1 MANQK
6 RHNRNRRR
14 QEFEGDCKS
23 SLGMGTMLKNFIED
37 QQIKNFSHN
46 TTNTRRKHCNDFIVW
61 CGDRSLVQVDQVTR
75 PILQRYQKHLFYYRT
90 KDDKPLSFRSQ
101 LHRLSSVRVWYA
113 WMTRNNYLLS
123 NPASEL
129 ELPKIGRTLPKEILS
144 PQDAELV
151 LNQANVTTTLGL
163 RDRSIMETFYS
174 TGIRRSELAKLD
186 VYDLDS
192 RLGVLRIRGGK
203 GNKDRVVPI
212 GSRAIEWALK
222 YQYDIRPGFV
232 TDPQENA
239 FYLGAEG
246 LRLSGYQLGSIVNGY
261 ITAAA
266 TGKSG
271 SCHLFRH
278 SMATAMLENGAD
290 IRYIQAI
297 LGHASLETTQIY
309 TQVSIQK
316 LKEIHSAT
324 HPAKPKPT
332 DEEKTSEGEATDD
345 NKAADNEPENDS
357 TTTMTTKPKTTPAT
371 ARRVFLIAALL
382 SLAAESCLRLAQ
394 ASHLSFAAW
403 PVSPSASSPSPH
415 DLRPA

>member
-14 QEFEGDCKS
+14 KEFEGDMKS
-23 SLGMGTMLKNFIED
+23 SLGMGTMLKTFTEY
-37 QQIKNFSHN
+37 QQVRNFSDN
-46 TTNTRRKHCNDFIVW
+46 TIDTRRRQCNDFILW
-61 CGDRSLVQVDQVTR
+61 CDKRSLTRVDQVTR

-101 LHRLSSVRVWYA
+101 VSRLSSVRVWYS
-113 WMTRNNYLLS
+113 WITRNNYLLS

-129 ELPKIGRTLPKEILS
+129 ELPKVGKSLPKEILS
-144 PQDAELV
+144 PGEADLV
-151 LNQANVTTTLGL
+151 LNQCDVSTPLGI

-174 TGIRRSELAKLD
+174 TGIRRSELAGLD
-186 VYDLDS
+186 VYDLDT
-192 RLGVLRIRGGK
+192 RLGVLRIRSGK

-212 GSRAIEWALK
+212 GVRAIQWIQK
-222 YQYDIRPGFV
+222 YQFDIRPGFV
-232 TDPQENA
+232 TDPNENA
-239 FYLGAEG
+239 LYLGAEG

-261 ITAAA
+261 ITAAQ

-324 HPAKPKPT
+324 HPAKSKNQQDGEDKNSDNKPT
-332 DEEKTSEGEATDD
+332 DNTD
-345 NKAADNEPENDS
+345 AA
-357 TTTMTTKPKTTPAT
+357 
-371 ARRVFLIAALL
+371 
-382 SLAAESCLRLAQ
+382 
-394 ASHLSFAAW
+394 
-403 PVSPSASSPSPH
+403 
-415 DLRPA
+415 

>member
-6 RHNRNRRR
+6 HHNRSRRR
-14 QEFEGDCKS
+14 KEFEGDLKS
-23 SLGMGTMLKNFIED
+23 TLGMGTMLKTFTEY
-37 QQIKNFSHN
+37 QQVRNFSDN
-46 TTNTRRKHCNDFIVW
+46 TIDTRRRQCNDFILW
-61 CGDRSLVQVDQVTR
+61 CGQRSLTRVDQVTR

-101 LHRLSSVRVWYA
+101 LSRLSSVRVWYS
-113 WMTRNNYLLS
+113 WITRNNYLLS

-129 ELPKIGRTLPKEILS
+129 ELPKVGKSLPKEILS
-144 PQDAELV
+144 PGEADLV
-151 LNQANVTTTLGL
+151 LNQCDVSTPLGI

-174 TGIRRSELAKLD
+174 TGIRRSELSNLD
-186 VYDLDS
+186 VYDLDT
-192 RLGVLRIRGGK
+192 RLGVLRIRSGK

-212 GSRAIEWALK
+212 GVRAIEWALK
-222 YQYDIRPGFV
+222 YQFDVRPGFV
-232 TDPQENA
+232 TDPNENA
-239 FYLGAEG
+239 LYLGAEG

-261 ITAAA
+261 IAAA
-266 TGKSG
+266 ETGKSG

-324 HPAKPKPT
+324 HPAKNKNQQDGHDENSDSENESST
-332 DEEKTSEGEATDD
+332 DSP
-345 NKAADNEPENDS
+345 EPP
-357 TTTMTTKPKTTPAT
+357 TKPK
-371 ARRVFLIAALL
+371 
-382 SLAAESCLRLAQ
+382 
-394 ASHLSFAAW
+394 
-403 PVSPSASSPSPH
+403 
-415 DLRPA
+415 

>member
-14 QEFEGDCKS
+14 KEFEGDCKS
-23 SLGMGTMLKNFIED
+23 SLGMGTMLKAFTEY
-37 QQIKNFSHN
+37 QQIKNFSDN
-46 TTNTRRKHCNDFIVW
+46 TSDTRRKHCNDFIVW
-61 CGDRSLVQVDQVTR
+61 CDKRSLVRVDQVNR
-75 PILQRYQKHLFYYRT
+75 PILQRYQKHLFFYRT

-101 LHRLSSVRVWYA
+101 LHRLSSIRVWYA
-113 WMTRNNYLLS
+113 WLTRNNYLLS

-129 ELPKIGRTLPKEILS
+129 ELPKVGKSLPKQILS

-151 LNQANVTTTLGL
+151 LNQTDVTSPLGI

-174 TGIRRSELAKLD
+174 TGIRRSELAGLD
-186 VYDLDS
+186 VYDLDT
-192 RLGVLRIRGGK
+192 RLGILRIRSGK

-212 GSRAIEWALK
+212 GARAIQGAVK

-232 TDPQENA
+232 TDPSEQA
-239 FYLGAEG
+239 LYLGAEG
-246 LRLSGYQLGSIVNGY
+246 LRLSGYQLGSIVRGC
-261 ITAAA
+261 IDAAE

-316 LKEIHSAT
+316 LKEIHTAT
-324 HPAKPKPT
+324 HPAKNEKNNDDETKADETKANKSAKP
-332 DEEKTSEGEATDD
+332 
-345 NKAADNEPENDS
+345 NDS
-357 TTTMTTKPKTTPAT
+357 KPSAGTPGSSTDGSPDAPHKPK
-371 ARRVFLIAALL
+371 
-382 SLAAESCLRLAQ
+382 
-394 ASHLSFAAW
+394 
-403 PVSPSASSPSPH
+403 
-415 DLRPA
+415 

>member
-14 QEFEGDCKS
+14 KEFEGDLKS
-23 SLGMGTMLKNFIED
+23 SLGMGTMLKQFTEY
-37 QQIKNFSHN
+37 QQVKNFSDN
-46 TTNTRRKHCNDFIVW
+46 TTDTRRKHCNDFIVW
-61 CGDRSLVQVDQVTR
+61 CDKRSLTRVDEVNR

-90 KDDKPLSFRSQ
+90 KQDKPLSFRSQ

-129 ELPKIGRTLPKEILS
+129 ELPKVGKSLPKQILS

-151 LNQANVTTTLGL
+151 LNQTDVSSPLGI

-174 TGIRRSELAKLD
+174 TGIRRSELANLD
-186 VYDLDS
+186 VYDLDT
-192 RLGVLRIRGGK
+192 RLGVLRIRSGK

-212 GSRAIEWALK
+212 GKRAIEWALK
-222 YQYDIRPGFV
+222 YQFDIRPGFV
-232 TDPQENA
+232 TDPNENA
-239 FYLGAEG
+239 LYLGAEG
-246 LRLSGYQLGSIVNGY
+246 FRLSGYQLGSIVRTC
-261 ITAAA
+261 IDLAD

-316 LKEIHSAT
+316 LKEIHNAT
-324 HPAKPKPT
+324 HPAKNKKDGD
-332 DEEKTSEGEATDD
+332 DENESTNEKDADD
-345 NKAADNEPENDS
+345 SSSDESNAPN
-357 TTTMTTKPKTTPAT
+357 KPK
-371 ARRVFLIAALL
+371 
-382 SLAAESCLRLAQ
+382 
-394 ASHLSFAAW
+394 
-403 PVSPSASSPSPH
+403 
-415 DLRPA
+415 

>member
-6 RHNRNRRR
+6 RHNRSRRR
-14 QEFEGDCKS
+14 KEFEGDCKS
-23 SLGMGTMLKNFIED
+23 SLGMGTMLKNFIEY
-37 QQIKNFSHN
+37 QQIKNFSDN
-46 TTNTRRKHCNDFIVW
+46 TSNTRRKHCNDFIVW
-61 CGDRSLVQVDQVTR
+61 CDKRSLVRVDEVNR

-129 ELPKIGRTLPKEILS
+129 ELPKVGKSLPKQILS

-151 LNQANVTTTLGL
+151 LNQTDVSSPLGI

-174 TGIRRSELAKLD
+174 TGIRRSELANLD
-186 VYDLDS
+186 VYDLDT
-192 RLGVLRIRGGK
+192 RLGVLRIRSGK

-212 GSRAIEWALK
+212 GKRAIEWALK

-232 TDPQENA
+232 TDPSEQA
-239 FYLGAEG
+239 LYLGAEG
-246 LRLSGYQLGSIVNGY
+246 LRLSGYQLGSIVRTC
-261 ITAAA
+261 IDLAD

-324 HPAKPKPT
+324 HPAKNKKN
-332 DEEKTSEGEATDD
+332 DGENGSE
-345 NKAADNEPENDS
+345 NESTNESENDS
-357 TTTMTTKPKTTPAT
+357 DSSPDESPKKPK
-371 ARRVFLIAALL
+371 
-382 SLAAESCLRLAQ
+382 
-394 ASHLSFAAW
+394 
-403 PVSPSASSPSPH
+403 
-415 DLRPA
+415 

>member
-14 QEFEGDCKS
+14 KEFEGDLKS
-23 SLGMGTMLKNFIED
+23 SLGMGTMLKNFTEA
-37 QQIKNFSHN
+37 QAVKNFSDN
-46 TTNTRRKHCNDFIVW
+46 TINTRRKHCNDFILW
-61 CGDRSLVQVDQVTR
+61 CDKRSLTRVDEVNR

-90 KDDKPLSFRSQ
+90 KQDKPLSFRSQ
-101 LHRLSSVRVWYA
+101 LHRLSSIRVWYA

-129 ELPKIGRTLPKEILS
+129 ELPKVGKPLPKQILS
-144 PQDAELV
+144 PKEADLI
-151 LNQANVTTTLGL
+151 LNQTNVTSPLGI
-163 RDRSIMETFYS
+163 RDRSILETFYS
-174 TGIRRSELAKLD
+174 TGIRRSELANLD
-186 VYDLDS
+186 VYDLDT
-192 RLGVLRIRGGK
+192 RLGVLRIRHGK

-212 GSRAIEWALK
+212 GARAIEWALK

-232 TDPQENA
+232 TDPDEQA
-239 FYLGAEG
+239 LYLGAEG

-261 ITAAA
+261 ITAAE

-316 LKEIHSAT
+316 LKEIHEAT
-324 HPAKPKPT
+324 HPAK
-332 DEEKTSEGEATDD
+332 
-345 NKAADNEPENDS
+345 NKKNDGQNKSTNDS
-357 TTTMTTKPKTTPAT
+357 DADDSSSDESTDAPKKPK
-371 ARRVFLIAALL
+371 
-382 SLAAESCLRLAQ
+382 
-394 ASHLSFAAW
+394 
-403 PVSPSASSPSPH
+403 
-415 DLRPA
+415 

>member
-6 RHNRNRRR
+6 NHNRRTRRK
-14 QEFEGDCKS
+14 QFEGDCKS
-23 SLGMGTMLKNFIED
+23 SLGMGTMLKAFTEA
-37 QQIKNFSHN
+37 QQIKNFSTN
-46 TTNTRRKHCNDFIVW
+46 TVKTRRKHCNDFILW
-61 CGDRSLVQVDQVTR
+61 CEGRSLIRVDEVNR

-129 ELPKIGRTLPKEILS
+129 ELPKIGKSLPKQILS
-144 PQDAELV
+144 PGEADQV
-151 LNQANVTTTLGL
+151 INQADPQTPLGI

-174 TGIRRSELAKLD
+174 TGIRRSELTNLD
-186 VYDLDS
+186 VYDLDT
-192 RLGVLRIRGGK
+192 RLGILRIRHGK
-203 GNKDRVVPI
+203 GNKHRVVPI
-212 GSRAIEWALK
+212 GRRAVDWLLK
-222 YQYDIRPGFV
+222 YQYEVRPGLV
-232 TDPQENA
+232 TSSDEQA
-239 FYLGAEG
+239 LYLGAEG
-246 LRLSGYQLGSIVNGY
+246 LRLSGYQVGSIVRDY
-261 ITAAA
+261 ITEAE

-316 LKEIHSAT
+316 LKEIHEAT
-324 HPAKPKPT
+324 HPAKNKGGKS
-332 DEEKTSEGEATDD
+332 DADD
-345 NKAADNEPENDS
+345 
-357 TTTMTTKPKTTPAT
+357 
-371 ARRVFLIAALL
+371 
-382 SLAAESCLRLAQ
+382 
-394 ASHLSFAAW
+394 
-403 PVSPSASSPSPH
+403 SPSDESTNTSTPPK
-415 DLRPA
+415 

>member
-14 QEFEGDCKS
+14 KEFEGDLQS
-23 SLGMGTMLKNFIED
+23 SLGMGTMLKNFTEY
-37 QQIKNFSHN
+37 QQMKNFSDN
-46 TTNTRRKHCNDFIVW
+46 TVDTRRKHCNDFIVW
-61 CGDRSLVQVDQVTR
+61 CDKRSLTRVDEVNR

-90 KDDKPLSFRSQ
+90 RQDKPLSFRSQ

-129 ELPKIGRTLPKEILS
+129 ELPKVGKSLPKEILS
-144 PQDAELV
+144 PVEAETV
-151 LNQANVTTTLGL
+151 LNQTNLQSPLGI

-174 TGIRRSELAKLD
+174 AGIRRQELANLD
-186 VYDLDS
+186 VYDLDT
-192 RLGVLRIRGGK
+192 RLGVLRIRSGK

-212 GSRAIEWALK
+212 GKRAIEWALK
-222 YQYDIRPGFV
+222 YQFDIRPGFV
-232 TDPQENA
+232 TDPNENA

-246 LRLSGYQLGSIVNGY
+246 LRLSGYQLGSIVKGC
-261 ITAAA
+261 ITAAE

-309 TQVSIQK
+309 THVSIQK
-316 LKEIHSAT
+316 LKEIHEAT
-324 HPAKPKPT
+324 HPAKNK
-332 DEEKTSEGEATDD
+332 KNDD
-345 NKAADNEPENDS
+345 QNESTNDSKSSLGSEPENNGDDS
-357 TTTMTTKPKTTPAT
+357 SPDESTDGPNKPK
-371 ARRVFLIAALL
+371 
-382 SLAAESCLRLAQ
+382 
-394 ASHLSFAAW
+394 
-403 PVSPSASSPSPH
+403 
-415 DLRPA
+415 

>member
-1 MANQK
+1 MCIRDSRKESEQRERAITTVRKHRLVRRDSRQMANQR

-14 QEFEGDCKS
+14 KEFEGDCKAP
-23 SLGMGTMLKNFIED
+23 LGMGTMLKNFTED
-37 QQIKNFSHN
+37 QQVKNFSDN
-46 TTNTRRKHCNDFIVW
+46 TVNTRRKHCNDFIVW
-61 CGDRSLVQVDQVTR
+61 CGHRSLVRVDEVSR

-90 KDDKPLSFRSQ
+90 RQDKPLSFRSQ

-129 ELPKIGRTLPKEILS
+129 ELPKVGKSLPKQILS

-151 LNQANVTTTLGL
+151 LNQANVKTPLGI

-174 TGIRRSELAKLD
+174 TGIRRQELANLD
-186 VYDLDS
+186 VYDLDT
-192 RLGVLRIRGGK
+192 RLGVLRIRSGK

-212 GSRAIEWALK
+212 GKRAIEWALK

-232 TDPQENA
+232 VDPSEQA
-239 FYLGAEG
+239 LYLGAEG
-246 LRLSGYQLGSIVNGY
+246 LRLSGYQLGSIVKDC
-261 ITAAA
+261 IDSAE

-324 HPAKPKPT
+324 HPAKNKKQG
-332 DEEKTSEGEATDD
+332 DEETK
-345 NKAADNEPENDS
+345 NESSNDS
-357 TTTMTTKPKTTPAT
+357 DSSPDELNDAPKKPK
-371 ARRVFLIAALL
+371 
-382 SLAAESCLRLAQ
+382 
-394 ASHLSFAAW
+394 
-403 PVSPSASSPSPH
+403 
-415 DLRPA
+415 

>member
-14 QEFEGDCKS
+14 KEFEGDCKS
-23 SLGMGTMLKNFIED
+23 SLGMGTMLMNFVEY
-37 QQIKNFSHN
+37 QQMKNFSDN
-46 TTNTRRKHCNDFIVW
+46 TVDTRRKHCNDFIVW
-61 CGDRSLVQVDQVTR
+61 CDKRSLTRVDEVNR

-90 KDDKPLSFRSQ
+90 RQDKPLSFRSQ
-101 LHRLSSVRVWYA
+101 LHRLSSIRVWYA

-129 ELPKIGRTLPKEILS
+129 ELPKVGKPLPKQILS
-144 PQDAELV
+144 PKEADLI
-151 LNQANVTTTLGL
+151 LNQTNISSPLGI
-163 RDRSIMETFYS
+163 RDRSILETFYS
-174 TGIRRSELAKLD
+174 TGIRRSELANLD
-186 VYDLDS
+186 VYDLDT
-192 RLGVLRIRGGK
+192 RLGVLRIRHGK

-212 GSRAIEWALK
+212 GTRAIEWALK

-232 TDPQENA
+232 TDPSEQA
-239 FYLGAEG
+239 LYLGAEG

-261 ITAAA
+261 ITAAE

-316 LKEIHSAT
+316 LKEIHEAT
-324 HPAKPKPT
+324 HPAKNKKH
-332 DEEKTSEGEATDD
+332 DDQNDSESGLDFQ
-345 NKAADNEPENDS
+345 PENESDDS
-357 TTTMTTKPKTTPAT
+357 SSDESPRKPK
-371 ARRVFLIAALL
+371 
-382 SLAAESCLRLAQ
+382 
-394 ASHLSFAAW
+394 
-403 PVSPSASSPSPH
+403 
-415 DLRPA
+415 